1 MYRNA
6 SSSFLDD
13 ADEIRPLRLSELNNL
28 VRGVLEQTLDEAYWI
43 VAEVS
48 EMRVAANGHCYLEL
62 VEKDAAGIKFIAKA
76 RANIWRSTYDLL
88 GPWFEQATGQKLQ
101 AGLKVLVRATATFHE
116 VYGFSLNVI
125 DIDPNY
131 TLGDMERRRR
141 EILAQ
146 LREDGVLTLNKELEL
161 PRLTKRIAVISAAT
175 AAGYGDFCRQ
185 LEQSGFLF
193 TTKLFPAA
201 MQGEKV
207 EESVINALDAVAGEQ
222 ADWDAVVIIRGGGA
236 VSELSCFD
244 SYLLAANVAQF
255 PLPVLTGIGHERDD
269 TVTDCVAHCK
279 FKTPTAVAAFLIERR
294 KDEWDL
300 FSELSERL
308 QEAVELAIAERKSRL
323 NALASRLHLIAVR
336 YASKRGEHIAHLE
349 ARAELLARQRVKA
362 EWQRIIPLQARIAP
376 AAKAFISKKKEA
388 LSHADRAIILAS
400 PERILKMGFS
410 ITTSGGRIVR
420 NAATL
425 KAGDRLAT
433 QFADGT
439 IESIV
444 TSPTDKL

>member
-1 MYRNA
+1 MNRNA
-6 SSSFLDD
+6 FPSFLDD

-101 AGLKVLVRATATFHE
+101 AGLKVLVRVTATFHE
-116 VYGFSLNVI
+116 VYGFSLNII

-185 LEQSGFLF
+185 LEQSGFHF
-193 TTKLFPAA
+193 ATKLFPAA

-207 EESVINALDAVAGEQ
+207 EESVVKALDAVASELE
-222 ADWDAVVIIRGGGA
+222 DWDVVVIIRGGGA

-244 SYLLAANVAQF
+244 SYLLAASVAQF

-269 TVTDCVAHCK
+269 TVTDCVAHSK

-294 KDEWDL
+294 KEEWDL
-300 FSELSERL
+300 YSELSERL
-308 QEAVELAIAERKSRL
+308 QAAIDQAISVRKARL
-323 NALASRLHLIAVR
+323 NALAARLHLIAVR
-336 YASKRGEHIAHLE
+336 YASKRGEHIANLE
-349 ARAELLARQRVKA
+349 ARAELLALQKVKT
-362 EWQRIIPLQARIAP
+362 ERSRLLPLQGRLAP
-376 AAKAFISKKKEA
+376 AANALISNKKEA
-388 LSHADRAIILAS
+388 LKLADRAIALAS

-420 NAATL
+420 DAATL

-444 TSPTDKL
+444 TSPTD

>member
-269 TVTDCVAHCK
+269 TVTDSVAHCK

>member
-1 MYRNA
+1 M
-6 SSSFLDD
+6 
-13 ADEIRPLRLSELNNL
+13 LS
-28 VRGVLEQTLDEAYWI
+28 I
-43 VAEVS
+43 VPS
-48 EMRVAANGHCYLEL
+48 AN
-62 VEKDAAGIKFIAKA
+62 
-76 RANIWRSTYDLL
+76 
-88 GPWFEQATGQKLQ
+88 
-101 AGLKVLVRATATFHE
+101 
-116 VYGFSLNVI
+116 
-125 DIDPNY
+125 
-131 TLGDMERRRR
+131 
-141 EILAQ
+141 
-146 LREDGVLTLNKELEL
+146 
-161 PRLTKRIAVISAAT
+161 
-175 AAGYGDFCRQ
+175 
-185 LEQSGFLF
+185 
-193 TTKLFPAA
+193 
-201 MQGEKV
+201 
-207 EESVINALDAVAGEQ
+207 
-222 ADWDAVVIIRGGGA
+222 
-236 VSELSCFD
+236 
-244 SYLLAANVAQF
+244 
-255 PLPVLTGIGHERDD
+255 
-269 TVTDCVAHCK
+269 CVAHSK

-444 TSPTDKL
+444 TSPTD

>member
-6 SSSFLDD
+6 FPSFLDD

-48 EMRVAANGHCYLEL
+48 EMRVAANGHCYLEF
-62 VEKDAAGIKFIAKA
+62 VEKDASGTKFIAKA

-88 GPWFEQATGQKLQ
+88 APWFEQSTGHRLQ
-101 AGLKVLVRATATFHE
+101 AGLKVLVRVTATFHE

-269 TVTDCVAHCK
+269 TVTDSVAHSK

-308 QEAVELAIAERKSRL
+308 QEAVELAISERKSHL

-362 EWQRIIPLQARIAP
+362 EWQRIIPLQTRLAP

-388 LSHADRAIILAS
+388 LNHADRAITLAS

-444 TSPTDKL
+444 TSNA

>member
-433 QFADGT
+433 QFAEGT

>member
-6 SSSFLDD
+6 FPSFLDD

-48 EMRVAANGHCYLEL
+48 EMRVAANGHCYLEF
-62 VEKDAAGIKFIAKA
+62 VEKDASGTKFIAKA

-88 GPWFEQATGQKLQ
+88 APWFEQSTGHRLQ
-101 AGLKVLVRATATFHE
+101 AGLKVLVRVTATFHA

-175 AAGYGDFCRQ
+175 TAGYGDFCRQ

-269 TVTDCVAHCK
+269 TVTDSVAHCK

-294 KDEWDL
+294 KDEWNL

-308 QEAVELAIAERKSRL
+308 QEAVELAISERKSRL

-362 EWQRIIPLQARIAP
+362 EWQRIIPLQTRLAP

-388 LSHADRAIILAS
+388 LNHADRAITLAS

-425 KAGDRLAT
+425 KVGDRLAT

>member
-1 MYRNA
+1 MNRNA
-6 SSSFLDD
+6 FPSFLDS
-13 ADEIRPLRLSELNNL
+13 ADETRPLRLSELNNL

-48 EMRVAANGHCYLEL
+48 EMRVAANGHCYLEF
-62 VEKDAAGIKFIAKA
+62 VEKDASGTKFIAKA

-88 GPWFEQATGQKLQ
+88 APWFEQSTGHRLQ
-101 AGLKVLVRATATFHE
+101 AGLKVLVRVTATFHE

-207 EESVINALDAVAGEQ
+207 EESVINALDAVADEQ

-269 TVTDCVAHCK
+269 TVTDSVAHCK

-300 FSELSERL
+300 FSELSKRL
-308 QEAVELAIAERKSRL
+308 QEAVELAISERKSRL

-362 EWQRIIPLQARIAP
+362 EWQRIFPLQARLAP

-388 LSHADRAIILAS
+388 LNHADRAITLAS

-444 TSPTDKL
+444 TSPTDKP

>member
-1 MYRNA
+1 MNRNA
-6 SSSFLDD
+6 FPSFLDS
-13 ADEIRPLRLSELNNL
+13 ADETRPLRLSELNNL

-88 GPWFEQATGQKLQ
+88 GPWFEQATGQRLQ

-116 VYGFSLNVI
+116 VYGFSLNII

-185 LEQSGFLF
+185 LEQSGFHF
-193 TTKLFPAA
+193 ATKLFPAA

-207 EESVINALDAVAGEQ
+207 EESVVKALDAVASELGN
-222 ADWDAVVIIRGGGA
+222 WDVVVIIRGGGA

-269 TVTDCVAHCK
+269 TVTDSVAHCK

-362 EWQRIIPLQARIAP
+362 EWQRISPLQARLAP

-388 LSHADRAIILAS
+388 LNHADRAITLAS

-410 ITTSGGRIVR
+410 ITTSGGRLVR

-433 QFADGT
+433 RFADGT

-444 TSPTDKL
+444 TSPTDKP